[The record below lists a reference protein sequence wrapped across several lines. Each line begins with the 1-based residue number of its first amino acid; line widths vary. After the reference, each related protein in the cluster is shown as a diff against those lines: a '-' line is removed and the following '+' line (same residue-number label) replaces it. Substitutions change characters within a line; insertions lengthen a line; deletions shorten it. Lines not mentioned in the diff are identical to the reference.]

1 MKLGYT
7 EQIAWYGVLGGV
19 LVTSD
24 YLLLDLLFWIALPLT
39 NGVTVVS
46 DVIRI

>member
-7 EQIAWYGVLGGV
+7 EQIAWYGV

-24 YLLLDLLFWIALPLT
+24 YLLLDLLFWIALLLT